1 MSLQTEQ
8 QKENVFDEKGQTIE
22 MQHDDGDQGEGE
34 VEGHE
39 DSEAEAHDS
48 SPKPMGKYKI
58 GDKLFQTQEEA
69 LRYAETQVSTL
80 ETEKLLADAYRR
92 GVEEAASLVAP
103 QPQDV
108 TPEHRPLG
116 DLNPE
121 DIYANPAE
129 FLSKFAEK
137 IKSDTRAEFDR
148 KDQIKVA
155 SDQIWSEF
163 VTRHP
168 MLADFRK
175 EVEEFA
181 DQNTAEVRAII
192 ATKGRGA
199 GYDFVATKLKSR
211 FEAYANAVKPKRE
224 LPNAKQATSPSSPAV
239 DVTPKAGGK
248 KPLSFAEQVRM
259 LRKKR

>member
-8 QKENVFDEKGQTIE
+8 QKENVFDEKGQTVE
-22 MQHDDGDQGEGE
+22 MQHDDGDQGEVEEHEGPETEGE
-34 VEGHE
+34 TQ
-39 DSEAEAHDS
+39 DSG
-48 SPKPMGKYKI
+48 PKPMGKYKI

-69 LRYAETQVSTL
+69 LKYAETQVSTL

-92 GVEEAASLVAP
+92 GMEEAASLVAP
-103 QPQDV
+103 HTQDV
-108 TPEHRPLG
+108 TPEHKPLG

-121 DIYANPAE
+121 DMYANPTE

-137 IKSDTRAEFDR
+137 IKSDTRAEFDHKER
-148 KDQIKVA
+148 IRSQ
-155 SDQIWSEF
+155 SDQIWGEF

-181 DQNTAEVRAII
+181 NQNTQEVRAII

-239 DVTPKAGGK
+239 DVTPKGGSK